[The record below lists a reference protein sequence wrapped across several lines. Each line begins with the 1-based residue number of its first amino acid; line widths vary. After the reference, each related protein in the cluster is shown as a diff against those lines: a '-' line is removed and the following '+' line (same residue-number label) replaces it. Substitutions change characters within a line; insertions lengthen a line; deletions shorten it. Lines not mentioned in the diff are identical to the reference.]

1 MWSQVGRLPC
11 NQQSIK
17 HKTSAFKKEIFIS
30 HGKDFESLKELKEI
44 LIEFGFTPIV
54 LSEQPSM
61 GKTVMEKLE
70 AYSDVGFVFVILT
83 PDDLGGF
90 VELGS
95 KWSRPQR
102 LRKFLKKARN
112 RPRQNVILEFGYF
125 VGKLGRDRVA
135 CLLKKPVEQPSDMQG
150 TVYLTF
156 KESLK
161 EIKTEILKELTAGGY
176 EIVGSNP

>member
-1 MWSQVGRLPC
+1 MAVSPP
-11 NQQSIK
+11 
-17 HKTSAFKKEIFIS
+17 KKEIFLS
-30 HGKDFESLKELKEI
+30 HGKDLKPLAELKQM
-44 LIEFGFTPIV
+44 LVEFGLKPVI
-54 LSEQPSM
+54 LSEQPSG

-70 AYSDVGFVFVILT
+70 ANSNVGFAFVILT

-90 VELGS
+90 VEMGS

-102 LRKFLKKARN
+102 LRKFLKTAHN

-150 TVYLTF
+150 IVYLSF
-156 KESLK
+156 KESLT
-161 EIKTEILKELTAGGY
+161 EIKGEIAQELRAAGY
-176 EIVGSNP
+176 EISDK

>member
-1 MWSQVGRLPC
+1 MEQETKMQNASTP
-11 NQQSIK
+11 
-17 HKTSAFKKEIFIS
+17 KKEIFIS
-30 HGKDFESLKELKEI
+30 HGKDQKPLNELKKM
-44 LIEFGFTPIV
+44 LIEFGFTPII
-54 LSEQPSM
+54 LSEQPSS
-61 GKTVMEKLE
+61 GKAVMEKLE
-70 AYSDVGFVFVILT
+70 AYSDVGYVFVILT

-102 LRKFLKKARN
+102 LRKFLKTAHN

-150 TVYLTF
+150 IVYIRF
-156 KESLK
+156 DESLE
-161 EIKTEILKELTAGGY
+161 EIRTEIVKELEVAGY
-176 EIVGSNP
+176 KI